1 MAKEIVKEEK
11 PIHRKAF
18 EIYYQLGE
26 ERSIRKVAKKLDKSP
41 ATIQNWSHSFNWR
54 ERVEIRDTTV
64 AETLEK
70 KVIDTVVTLKADYHK
85 ILKATI
91 LTAVQ
96 DIKDGKLKIETI
108 QDLRTVMEMDLKL
121 MGEEDRR
128 NKGQMDALSDAI
140 AASMQMFGGMTYD
153 GNARLGEP
161 DPQMTEADENE

>member
-1 MAKEIVKEEK
+1 MAIETVKEEK

-18 EIYYQLGE
+18 EVYYSLGD
-26 ERSIRKVAKKLDKSP
+26 ERSIRKVAAKMKKSP
-41 ATIQNWSHSFNWR
+41 ATIQNWSNSFNWR
-54 ERVEIRDTTV
+54 ERVEVRDVTV

-96 DIKDGKLKIETI
+96 DIKEGKLKVNSIS
-108 QDLRTVMEMDLKL
+108 DLKMVMEMDLNL

-128 NKGQMDALSDAI
+128 NKGQMDALSEAI
-140 AASMQMFGGMTYD
+140 STSMRMFGGMTYD
-153 GNARLGEP
+153 GKARMDEP
-161 DPQMTEADENE
+161 ENG